1 MFRVMIVDDEPE
13 IRYGLRLKVD
23 WRRLGLE
30 VAAEASNGAEAIREL
45 ENRPVDI
52 VITDMNMPVTDGV
65 TFLETCRE
73 RFPDVRLIV
82 LTGYED
88 FQYARAAIR
97 SQARDY
103 LLKPVSGEELEAS
116 LRGVVREL
124 EEQRRRQSE
133 EARMKWRLTD
143 YYKQMKEAFLI
154 RLATEPIWDEKTIR
168 ERLETFELDRWDA
181 RPVRFV
187 AAGLRGADAAAVSA
201 EGGDA
206 GPHPAHRPAPFRLPF
221 ELMCREFAESG
232 PERLP
237 AFPDRH
243 DPGLFLFLLPD
254 DTGRISAFTGELG
267 ASVRKYLRQECAFG
281 VGEPVA
287 GFRAWREGYVSAL
300 LAWHESAGESAVA
313 APAEPGKPAEPSAGG
328 LAVSSDLEQQI
339 LRFLDQGNV
348 TALEQTL
355 LTELKK
361 ALSVSRSRFAK
372 TVFHLHL
379 LTDTVARTFQVPPG
393 PEESLWLRPELALRF
408 DTAEEAVH
416 FLMRSIR
423 RLHQTVRERSEEA
436 DRFKIEAILRFIQE
450 NYMYDLNLTMLAE
463 RFHYHP
469 SYFSELFKAKVG
481 KSFIRYLTEVRM
493 EKAVRLL
500 RETSLGL
507 WDIAELC
514 GFSGP
519 GYFSSKFK
527 RMYGMSPT
535 EFRQRMSE
543 KFAGG

>member
-1 MFRVMIVDDEPE
+1 MYRVMIVDDEPE
-13 IRYGLRLKVD
+13 IRHGLRLKVD
-23 WRRLGLE
+23 WRGLGLE

-65 TFLETCRE
+65 MFLETCRE

-82 LTGYED
+82 LSGYED
-88 FQYARAAIR
+88 FQYAHAAIR

-103 LLKPVSGEELEAS
+103 LLKPVSGEELEAA

-124 EEQRRRQSE
+124 EEQRRRRSE

-154 RLATEPIWDEKTIR
+154 RLATEPIRDEQPVR

-181 RPVRFV
+181 RPIRFV
-187 AAGLRGADAAAVSA
+187 AAGLRGTDAAAGSP

-206 GPHPAHRPAPFRLPF
+206 GPHAARRAIPFRLPF
-221 ELMCREFAESG
+221 ELMCREIAESD
-232 PERLP
+232 PERPP

-243 DPGLFLFLLPD
+243 DAGLFLFLLPD
-254 DTGRISAFTGELG
+254 DPGRIAAFTGELG
-267 ASVRKYLRQECAFG
+267 ASVRKFLRQECVFG

-300 LAWHESAGESAVA
+300 LAWHASVGESAVA
-313 APAEPGKPAEPSAGG
+313 PPAAAGKPAEPPAG
-328 LAVSSDLEQQI
+328 VSVSPDLEQQI
-339 LRFLDQGNV
+339 LRFLEQGNV
-348 TALEQTL
+348 EALEQTL
-355 LTELKK
+355 LAELQR
-361 ALSVSRSRFAK
+361 ALAVSRSRFAK

-408 DTAEEAVH
+408 DTAEEAVQ
-416 FLMRSIR
+416 FLMRWIR
-423 RLHQTVRERSEEA
+423 RLHQTIRDRSEDA

-450 NYMYDLNLTMLAE
+450 NYMDDLNLTMLAE

-500 RETSLGL
+500 RETSLSL

-519 GYFSSKFK
+519 GYFSAKFK